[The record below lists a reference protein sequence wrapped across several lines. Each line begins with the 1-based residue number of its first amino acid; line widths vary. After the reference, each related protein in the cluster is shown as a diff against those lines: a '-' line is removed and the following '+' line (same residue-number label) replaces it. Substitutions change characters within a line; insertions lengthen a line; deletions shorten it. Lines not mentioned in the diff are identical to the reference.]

1 MKNWFKRNAAFC
13 LGALLGSIAGY
24 VYYLK
29 IGCVLGTCMISSRPL
44 NSSLYGALM
53 GALIGGMFI
62 KKQSEQPDDHKPS
75 Q

>member
-1 MKNWFKRNAAFC
+1 MKNWFKRNAAYC
-13 LGALLGSIAGY
+13 IGALLGGLAGY

-29 IGCVLGTCMISSRPL
+29 IGCVSGTCMISSRPL

-62 KKQSEQPDDHKPS
+62 KKQLEQPDDQKTS